1 MNLGN
6 SKVCLVLG
14 GAQSGKSLFA
24 ENLIIQSS
32 RPRRYIATAQAWD
45 SEMEKKLQLTK
56 CNAASDG
63 PPARPQLILLTT
75 LEQRIKV
82 K

>member
-45 SEMEKKLQLTK
+45 SEMEKKNCSSPSAT
-56 CNAASDG
+56 
-63 PPARPQLILLTT
+63 RPRMDHL
-75 LEQRIKV
+75 RDPN
-82 K
+82 